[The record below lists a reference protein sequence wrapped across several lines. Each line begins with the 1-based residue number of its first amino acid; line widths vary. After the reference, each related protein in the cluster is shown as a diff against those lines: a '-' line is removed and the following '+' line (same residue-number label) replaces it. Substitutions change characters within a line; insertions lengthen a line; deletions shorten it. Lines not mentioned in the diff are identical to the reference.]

1 MNRVTTPARRQ
12 LLLAAAAFTL
22 AAPAFAWSFGGET
35 VQGSGTISKQARQVA
50 HFSGVALSVPGQVEL
65 HIGSGEGV
73 TIEADNNLLPL
84 IETSV
89 DGDGT
94 LRIRPTRDNLNLR
107 PHTLHITVNARDID
121 HLKLGGSGSID
132 ADAIHARNF
141 KASLGG
147 SGSISVRSVDG
158 DSMEAGVAGSGK
170 LSVGGGSVGSAH
182 LKIAGSGDVDIGKLK
197 ANEVSLKVAGSGDS
211 RVWAVKS
218 LDVTIAGSGD
228 VEYYG
233 DPRVSRTVMGSG
245 EINRVAAAPR

>member
-1 MNRVTTPARRQ
+1 MKRIDTPARRQ
-12 LLLAAAAFTL
+12 LLLAAAALTL
-22 AAPAFAWSFGGET
+22 AAPAFAWNFSSET

-65 HIGSGEGV
+65 HIGSAEGV
-73 TIEADNNLLPL
+73 SIETDNNLLPL

-89 DGDGT
+89 DSDGT
-94 LRIRPTRDNLNLR
+94 LRIQPVRDGLNLR

-132 ADAIHARNF
+132 ADAVRARNF

-158 DSMEAGVAGSGK
+158 DSLEASVAGSGK
-170 LSVGGGSVGSAH
+170 LSVGGGSVAAAH
-182 LKIAGSGDVDIGKLK
+182 LSIAGSGDVDIGKVK
-197 ANEVSLKVAGSGDS
+197 ANDVSVKVAGSGDS

-218 LDVTIAGSGD
+218 LDVTVAGSGE
-228 VEYYG
+228 VQYYG
-233 DPRVSRTVMGSG
+233 DPRVSRSVLGSG
-245 EINRVAAAPR
+245 EINRLAAAPR